1 MWECGEVGWGGL
13 GCGAGCVG
21 MLGLGFELAGIVNA
35 ELAGIANAELAGI
48 ANAEVFNY
56 EVQISLLKRYL

>member
-1 MWECGEVGWGGL
+1 
-13 GCGAGCVG
+13 

-56 EVQISLLKRYL
+56 EVQIGLLKRYL

>member
-1 MWECGEVGWGGL
+1 
-13 GCGAGCVG
+13 

-35 ELAGIANAELAGI
+35 ELAGIANAELAGT

-56 EVQISLLKRYL
+56 EVQIGLLKRYL

>member
-1 MWECGEVGWGGL
+1 MSHFMLSIFRWGG
-13 GCGAGCVG
+13 CGGVG
-21 MLGLGFELAGIVNA
+21 ILGLGFELAGIVNA

-56 EVQISLLKRYL
+56 EVQIGLLKRYL

>member
-1 MWECGEVGWGGL
+1 M
-13 GCGAGCVG
+13 
-21 MLGLGFELAGIVNA
+21 GLGFELAGMVNA
-35 ELAGIANAELAGI
+35 DLAGIANAEQAGI